1 MPIKYL
7 LKTDFIPQPL
17 TSMARDDTSD
27 AVNRL
32 LEEYL
37 ALSGDGL
44 TRLETSRASGASGF
58 GPAPQEREWLAAI
71 VASADD
77 AVIGATLDGRI
88 ASWNAAASRLF
99 GWTAAEAIGSLV
111 TAIVPPEGQEEARQ
125 VLARIRAGESVEHF
139 ETVRLDRNGRHL
151 DVSMTVSPVKDAE
164 GRICGVS
171 TVARDISERKRDERA
186 SREAERRKDEF
197 LATLSHEL
205 RNPLAPMRSATDV
218 LCRAQNADPA
228 IQTAS
233 AVIDRQL
240 GQLTRLVDD
249 LLDLSRFTS
258 GRIELIKENFD
269 LGAVLRTLQVSLQ
282 PAFAASRQTF
292 RLSLPEDPLY
302 VNADRSRLMQVF
314 TNLLTNA
321 NKYTPD
327 GGFVGVEGHRDGQN
341 IVVSV
346 RDTGIGIARG
356 MLERVFDL
364 FAQVDRSTQHTRGGL
379 GIGLTVSKRLLEAH
393 GGRIRAHSEGT
404 GKGTQFIVEL
414 PAGTPIG

>member
-1 MPIKYL
+1 MPIKDL
-7 LKTDFIPQPL
+7 LQTDFIPQPL
-17 TSMARDDTSD
+17 TSMTRDDTSD

-37 ALSGDGL
+37 Q
-44 TRLETSRASGASGF
+44 TSAASGASAF
-58 GPAPQEREWLAAI
+58 GTPQEREWFAAI
-71 VASADD
+71 VVSSSD
-77 AVIGATLDGRI
+77 AIVGATLDGRI
-88 ASWNAAASRLF
+88 VSWNAAASRLF
-99 GWTAAEAIGSLV
+99 GWTAAEAIGSPFTLI
-111 TAIVPPEGQEEARQ
+111 TPPELHEEARQ
-125 VLARIRAGESVEHF
+125 VLARVRAGERVEHF
-139 ETVRLDRNGRHL
+139 ETARLDRNGRHL
-151 DVSMTVSPVKDAE
+151 EVSMTVSPVKDGE

-171 TVARDISERKRDERA
+171 MVAREISERKRDERA
-186 SREAERRKDEF
+186 AREADRRKDEF

-218 LCRAQNADPA
+218 LCRAQLADPA

-240 GQLTRLVDD
+240 GQLTRLVED
-249 LLDLSRFTS
+249 LLDVSRFTS
-258 GRIELIKENFD
+258 GRTELIKENFD

-292 RLSLPEDPLY
+292 RLSLPEEPLY
-302 VNADRSRLMQVF
+302 VNADRARLMQVF

-327 GGFVGVEGHRDGQN
+327 GGFVGVEAHRDGQN

-346 RDTGIGIARG
+346 RDTGIGIAGG

-364 FAQVDRSTQHTRGGL
+364 FAQVDRSAQHTRGGL
-379 GIGLTVSKRLLEAH
+379 GIGLTVSKRLLDAH

-414 PAGTPIG
+414 PAGAPID

>member
-1 MPIKYL
+1 VPIKYRQR
-7 LKTDFIPQPL
+7 TDFIPQSP

-27 AVNRL
+27 TVNRL

-37 ALSGDGL
+37 AMSTEGQTRVESGV
-44 TRLETSRASGASGF
+44 ASAPAGSGT
-58 GPAPQEREWLAAI
+58 APEHEWLAAV
-71 VASADD
+71 VAGADD
-77 AVIGATLDGRI
+77 AIVGSTLDGRI
-88 ASWNAAASRLF
+88 VSWNAAAARLF
-99 GWTAAEAIGSLV
+99 GWTAAEAIGSPLDV
-111 TAIVPPEGQEEARQ
+111 IIPPEFQEEAHG
-125 VLARIRAGESVEHF
+125 VLARVRAGERVGHF
-139 ETVRLDRNGRHL
+139 ETVRLDRHGRRL
-151 DVSMTVSPVKDAE
+151 DVSMTVSPVKDPE

-171 TVARDISERKRDERA
+171 KIAREIGERKRDERA
-186 SREAERRKDEF
+186 TREADRRKDEF

-205 RNPLAPMRSATDV
+205 RNPLAPMRNATDV
-218 LCRAQNADPA
+218 LRRAQHADSP

-233 AVIDRQL
+233 VVIDRQL

-249 LLDLSRFTS
+249 LLDVSRFTS
-258 GRIELIKENFD
+258 GRVDLIKEDFD

-292 RLSLPEDPLY
+292 RLSLPAEPLY
-302 VNADRSRLMQVF
+302 VEADRARLMQVF

-327 GGFVGVEGHRDGQN
+327 GGFVGVEGHRDGRN
-341 IVVSV
+341 IVVCV
-346 RDTGIGIARG
+346 RDTGIGIAAG

-393 GGRIRAHSEGT
+393 GGRIRAHSDGP

-414 PAGTPIG
+414 PAGAPVD

>member
-7 LKTDFIPQPL
+7 LQTDFIPQPL

-37 ALSGDGL
+37 ALSGDGPP
-44 TRLETSRASGASGF
+44 RFETSAASGA
-58 GPAPQEREWLAAI
+58 WLAAI
-71 VASADD
+71 VASAND
-77 AVIGATLDGRI
+77 AIVGATLDGRI

-99 GWTAAEAIGSLV
+99 GWTGAEAIGQSV
-111 TAIVPPEGQEEARQ
+111 TVIVPPEWQQEAQQ
-125 VLARIRAGESVEHF
+125 VLTRVRAGERVEHF
-139 ETVRLDRNGRHL
+139 ETVRLHRNGRHL
-151 DVSMTVSPVKDAE
+151 DVSMTVSPVKDGE

-171 TVARDISERKRDERA
+171 TVAREIGERKRDERTA
-186 SREAERRKDEF
+186 READRRKDEF

-218 LCRAQNADPA
+218 LCRAQHADPA
-228 IQTAS
+228 MQTAS

-249 LLDLSRFTS
+249 LLDVSRFTS

-292 RLSLPEDPLY
+292 RLSLPAEPLY
-302 VNADRSRLMQVF
+302 VNADRTRLMQVF
-314 TNLLTNA
+314 TNILTNA

-327 GGFVGVEGHRDGQN
+327 GGFVGVEGHRDGQS
-341 IVVSV
+341 IVVCV
-346 RDTGIGIARG
+346 RDTGIGIAGG

-379 GIGLTVSKRLLEAH
+379 GIGLTVSKRMLEAH
-393 GGRIRAHSEGT
+393 GGRISAHSEGT

-414 PAGTPIG
+414 PAGTPVD